1 MIHPVQRSSPEGSD
15 TLVWAI
21 GTHVGA
27 GSHVIGL
34 FCIEYGRVLGLY
46 FDTLHFEV

>member
-1 MIHPVQRSSPEGSD
+1 MG
-15 TLVWAI
+15 
-21 GTHVGA
+21 VGDHA
-27 GSHVIGL
+27 IGL